1 MKVELMKY
9 DIIFPTALDS
19 INPDNDNIDV
29 LVQTENGQQYTFV
42 VATPDNVKYLMKKDN
57 VSFLKPGL
65 PFLFVEKLTDT
76 NIRMVVEFLLEEDE
90 QLIRIYGDDF

>member
-1 MKVELMKY
+1 MKY
-9 DIIFPTALDS
+9 DIIFPTAFDS

-42 VATPDNVKYLMKKDN
+42 VATPDNVKNLMKKDN

>member
-1 MKVELMKY
+1 MKY

-42 VATPDNVKYLMKKDN
+42 VATPDNVSIL
-57 VSFLKPGL
+57 
-65 PFLFVEKLTDT
+65 
-76 NIRMVVEFLLEEDE
+76 
-90 QLIRIYGDDF
+90 